1 MNKQKLLALAIMTTL
16 LVQTQILSARENKVE
31 SKVSEVTL
39 YRSQAMVTRKLV
51 LKGEAGSQEIVVTDL
66 PENIV
71 AASLFA
77 EGDTDI
83 EVRAVQF
90 RTRAIGESPRK
101 EVRELQ
107 TKLRGV
113 QQKIELASKKLV
125 LLEKRNDYLDK
136 METFSA
142 KTATSDLDR
151 GVLDAEALEKIT
163 TFSFEQRTK
172 ILEEQ
177 IALQAESETLNEEK
191 ELLNRQIREVTNN
204 SAKVTREAIIFV
216 EKNAAKAKTIRLNYL
231 VNSCGWS
238 PSYTV
243 HAKDNENIAKLEYNG
258 MIRQMSGED
267 WTGVKLTLSTA
278 SPSLSASGPGLAPF
292 QVALASRAPVPQGR
306 ALQTQNYA
314 VEVDNPNQVMIKGKA
329 GDIKAL
335 FAEQQLAS
343 RNAISLDDNVRTS
356 WGLNGTVNQFSCAD
370 LIDDNLNDSQA
381 DFSLDL
387 ARQPCFHYPVESNVS
402 LPSRNEQ
409 QLVRIM
415 QTELPSEFYHVA
427 TPILTSYVY
436 REATLNNSSQTD
448 FLAGPISVYLEDRF
462 VGRGEIPT
470 VARGQEFI
478 VGFGADSQL
487 RSRREL
493 VKKST
498 DINGGNREAKLSYR
512 LVIENYK
519 ESDTEIRVVDRIPMN
534 NENDNLRVTL
544 LPLETELSSNEAYNR
559 IERSKGI
566 LRWDTKVPARA
577 IGETAFEIEYGFTLE
592 HDRNYVVSLPRNE
605 AQQEKEFEQLQNYR
619 FNRPIR

>member
-1 MNKQKLLALAIMTTL
+1 MRQHKILALAVLMSL
-16 LVQTQILSARENKVE
+16 LIQTQFLSARETKVE

-39 YRSQAMVTRKLV
+39 YRNQAMVTRKLV
-51 LKGEAGSQEIVVTDL
+51 LAGEAGSQEIVVTDL

-77 EGDTDI
+77 EGDTDV

-90 RTRAIGESPRK
+90 RTRATGESPRK

-107 TKLRGV
+107 TKIRAV
-113 QQKIELASKKLV
+113 QQKIELAGKKLN
-125 LLEKRNDYLDK
+125 LLKKRNEYLDK

-151 GVLDAEALEKIT
+151 GVLDAEALEKLT
-163 TFSFEQRTK
+163 TFSFDQRTK

-177 IALQAESETLNEEK
+177 VAMQAESETLTAEK
-191 ELLNRQIREVTNN
+191 DLLSRQLHEVTNN
-204 SAKVTREAIIFV
+204 SAKTTREAIIYI
-216 EKNAAKAKTIRLNYL
+216 EKNVAKAKTVRLNYL

-238 PSYTV
+238 PSYAV
-243 HAKDNENIAKLEYNG
+243 HAKENESITKLEYNG
-258 MIRQMSGED
+258 MIQQMSGED
-267 WTGVKLTLSTA
+267 WTGVKLSLSTA
-278 SPSLSASGPGLAPF
+278 SPSLSAFGPGLAPF
-292 QVALASRAPVPQGR
+292 QVALASRTSAQQAPN
-306 ALQTQNYA
+306 QNYP
-314 VEVDNPNQVMIKGKA
+314 VNSSDQVFIKGKA

-335 FAEQQLAS
+335 FARQQEAS
-343 RNAISLDDNVRTS
+343 RNAVSLRGNFETS
-356 WGLNGTVNQFSCAD
+356 WGLNDTINKFACAD
-370 LIDDNLNDSQA
+370 LVGDSLIDSQGGSSIDIA
-381 DFSLDL
+381 Q
-387 ARQPCFHYPVESNVS
+387 QPSFYYEVKSPVS

-427 TPILTSYVY
+427 TPILTSSVY
-436 REATLNNSSQTD
+436 REATLSNNSKTD
-448 FLAGPISVYLEDRF
+448 FLAGPISVYLEDCF

-470 VARGQEFI
+470 VARGQEFF
-478 VGFGADSQL
+478 VGFGVDSQL
-487 RSRREL
+487 RCRREL

-519 ESDTEIRVVDRIPMN
+519 ESEMELRVVDRIPMN
-534 NENDNLRVTL
+534 SDSDNLRVTL
-544 LPLETELSSNEAYNR
+544 LPLDTELSTDDAYTR

-566 LRWDTKVPARA
+566 LRWDTKIPARA
-577 IGETAFEIEYGFTLE
+577 IGESAFEIEYGFTLE

-605 AQQEKEFEQLQNYR
+605 TQQEKEFEELQNIRY
-619 FNRPIR
+619 NRK